1 MNTFE
6 MARRA
11 LVNDLIESAPPE
23 VVIEAQLEVVLQL
36 ARELEDD
43 AKSLRLEAEA
53 LLRRLQ

>member
-11 LVNDLIESAPPE
+11 LVNDLIESTPPD
-23 VVIEAQLEVVLQL
+23 VVIEAQLEVVLQM
-36 ARELEDD
+36 AKDLEAD